1 MNLTYNGEP
10 TPPTAAGSYAVV
22 ATLNEVNYSGT
33 ATGTLVISSGDAVDL
48 WRASHFTPGEITAGL
63 AADSMDVDG
72 DGFSNRAEY
81 ALGSDPRLF
90 TPQPL
95 ALTPDSNSTFTLR
108 FHAVPASGAGYAGRT
123 RTYAVE
129 VTTDLANPDSW
140 QGLSGYTDIDG
151 SVQPADQAIPLPID
165 DTRKF
170 YRLSVRVE

>member
-63 AADSMDVDG
+63 AADSMDADG
-72 DGFSNRAEY
+72 DGFTNRAEY
-81 ALGSDPRLF
+81 ALGTDPRLF